1 MKTNLINS
9 IFEAAKKVTSKNPE
23 EKAQIAL
30 ILAVINVSDIN
41 TLNLYSTYINSLIH

>member
-9 IFEAAKKVTSKNPE
+9 IKEAAKKVTSNNIE

-30 ILAVINVSDIN
+30 ILAVLNVCDVK
-41 TLNLYSTYINSLIH
+41 TLEDYLNYIISIH